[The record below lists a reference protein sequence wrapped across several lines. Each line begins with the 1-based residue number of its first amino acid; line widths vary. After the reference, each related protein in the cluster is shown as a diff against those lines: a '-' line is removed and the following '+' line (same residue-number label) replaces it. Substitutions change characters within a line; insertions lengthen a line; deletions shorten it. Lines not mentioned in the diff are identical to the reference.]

1 MKEISKLFVFFYPF
15 PGGEQVVHIAQDV
28 VLSKIFN
35 KVAVTSMFRHFFLL
49 ASCKFPNISIC
60 EHPIYSDY
68 MNVVCE
74 AIKKNYEKT

>member
-35 KVAVTSMFRHFFLL
+35 KVAVTSMFRHFFSSPLV
-49 ASCKFPNISIC
+49 SFPIFPFVNIRFI
-60 EHPIYSDY
+60 PI
-68 MNVVCE
+68 
-74 AIKKNYEKT
+74 T